1 MEIDFYKY
9 QGTGND
15 FIIIDNRDNK
25 FPKEDNNY
33 IKVLCDRKFGIG
45 ADGLMLLEDSISFD
59 FKMIYFN
66 ADGNLG
72 SMCGNGGRCIVRF
85 AEFLDIFNKK
95 TTFEAIGKV
104 YYATIDDDL
113 VSLKMNDV
121 EDIEIH
127 SNHIFLNTGSP
138 HHVKFTE
145 NIDTLN
151 VKNVGGKIRYDSPY
165 FETGTNVNFVEQVD
179 GNTFKV
185 RTYERGVEDETLSC
199 GTGVTAVA
207 IASYAAKKSTERI
220 INLQTM
226 GGKLEV
232 SFDKENNNY
241 QNIVLKGPATFVYK
255 GKINYQ

>member
-1 MEIDFYKY
+1 MEIDFCKY

-33 IKVLCDRKFGIG
+33 IKELCDRRFGIG

-59 FKMIYFN
+59 FNMVYFN

-95 TTFEAIGKV
+95 TTFEAIGKT
-104 YYATIDDDL
+104 YYARVDNDL

-121 EDIEIH
+121 EEIELH
-127 SNHIFLNTGSP
+127 PDHIFLNTGSP

-145 NIDTLN
+145 NVSALN
-151 VKNVGGKIRYDSPY
+151 VKNIGEKIRYASPY
-165 FETGTNVNFVEQVD
+165 LESGTNVNFVEQVNN
-179 GNTFKV
+179 NTFKV

-207 IASYAAKKSTERI
+207 IASHVAKKSTENRI
-220 INLQTM
+220 KLQTP
-226 GGKLEV
+226 GGTLEV
-232 SFDKENNNY
+232 SFDLEDNNY
-241 QNIVLKGPATFVYK
+241 RNIVLKGPATFVYK
-255 GKINYQ
+255 GSINY